1 MFFSEVIGQQIIKDQ
16 LIRSVNQNRVSHA
29 LLFLGPEGSGN
40 LAMAL
45 ALSQYLNCENRTEN
59 DSCGK
64 CPSCTKAQ
72 KFIHPDI
79 HFTFPI
85 IKESKEKGGK
95 ETCADWYPEWKKFL
109 TENFYGGYNEWIE
122 TLDAENKQGNITA
135 HECQEIIRKLSL
147 TSFESTYKIMILWLP
162 EFLEKEGN
170 RLLKIIEEPP
180 DNTIFILVANDQERI
195 INTILSRLQIV
206 KFPRLREPDLAY
218 GISTH
223 LQIDPIQARKI
234 AAQSDGNFN
243 EAKKIAAM
251 HEDENTAVLRE
262 WMDACFRQNIKE
274 LFKWNEQF
282 VKLGREYQ
290 KSFFQYCLHFYR
302 QILLTELG
310 LKQLT
315 SLNDAESKMAEG
327 LGKVL
332 GRERITAIIE
342 LLDKSIYFVERN
354 ANAKILINYISIS
367 MMKQF
372 NRNNFSNKQPFFEKW
387 NI

>member
-1 MFFSEVIGQQIIKDQ
+1 MFFSEVIGQQTIKDQ
-16 LIRSVNQNRVSHA
+16 LIRSVQQGRVSHA
-29 LLFLGPEGSGN
+29 LLFLGPEGTGN

-45 ALSQYLNCENRTEN
+45 ALAQYLNCENRNEN

-64 CPSCTKAQ
+64 CPSCNKAQ

-85 IKESKEKGGK
+85 INVDKKDVCG
-95 ETCADWYPEWKKFL
+95 DWMPEWREFL
-109 TENFYGGYNEWIE
+109 QTNKYGNYNDWISQ
-122 TLDAENKQGNITA
+122 LDAENKQGNITA
-135 HECQEIIRKLSL
+135 KECADIIRKLTL
-147 TSFESTYKIMILWLP
+147 KSFESPFKILIMWLP

-195 INTILSRLQIV
+195 INTILSRLQMV
-206 KFPRLREPDLAY
+206 KFPRLSEPDLAY
-218 GISTH
+218 GISTQ
-223 LQIDPIQARKI
+223 LQIDPIKARKI
-234 AAQSDGNFN
+234 AAQSDGDFN
-243 EAKKIAAM
+243 EARKIAAM
-251 HEDENTAVLRE
+251 HEDENTAVLRD
-262 WMDACFRQNIKE
+262 WMDACLRQNIKE
-274 LFKWNEQF
+274 SFKWNEQF

-315 SLNDAESKMAEG
+315 SLNDTESKMAEG

-367 MMKQF
+367 MMKHF
-372 NRNNFSNKQPFFEKW
+372 NRNYFSNKQPFFEKW